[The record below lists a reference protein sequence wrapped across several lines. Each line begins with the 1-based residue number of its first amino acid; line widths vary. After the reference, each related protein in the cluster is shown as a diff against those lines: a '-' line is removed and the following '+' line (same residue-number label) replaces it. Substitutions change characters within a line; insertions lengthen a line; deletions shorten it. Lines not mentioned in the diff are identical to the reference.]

1 MIGLLFKTIIQQL
14 SDYIS
19 SVEAAPVNG
28 SEGLVKLGNIA
39 NSKQMGGEDTNLSGK
54 IVVSLVNIQEEN
66 SLKNKS
72 NIKIENGQYL
82 TSYPTL
88 YLNLHILFTANFEAY
103 DTAVQYLFRVLEFFQ
118 GNKVFKFNNL
128 PTPGADAIATRSLKE
143 VELSAELYSLSYEQI
158 NDLWGSL
165 GGKQMPFA
173 LYRFRLVPVQIEKA
187 TLREGIITNT
197 ELILE

>member
-118 GNKVFKFNNL
+118 GNKVSKFNNL

-158 NDLWGSL
+158 NDLWGS
-165 GGKQMPFA
+165 
-173 LYRFRLVPVQIEKA
+173 
-187 TLREGIITNT
+187 
-197 ELILE
+197 